1 MAVRGTWVAMGSNSD
16 ARRLGGFLL
25 LHPMEGAGR
34 VEPNNF
40 PRSTGVERFLPATH
54 KGDKRQEEG
63 GEDRLELREEEVEGD
78 RALGWASPPPG
89 PPGAETN

>member
-1 MAVRGTWVAMGSNSD
+1 MGGDGEQFRCQEVRGS
-16 ARRLGGFLL
+16 LL

-34 VEPNNF
+34 VLPNNF
-40 PRSTGVERFLPATH
+40 PRSAGVERFLPATH

-63 GEDRLELREEEVEGD
+63 GEDRLEPREEEEEGD
-78 RALGWASPPPG
+78 RALGRASPPPG